1 MVKVIMGVKGT
12 GKTKQ
17 MIEMI
22 NAAVTTENGNVVAIE
37 RGPKLT
43 YDLNHQIRLIDTT
56 DYDLTTFERMK
67 GFIYG
72 LYASNFDITHVFI
85 DSLGKI
91 VPNASVHDMEA
102 FLDLVLYL
110 LFNCYNKVIFHF
122 FLGGEDVGLSLFR
135 HFAQEEDQELLKVG
149 FDELLAADVGVFLDQ
164 RVK

>member
-1 MVKVIMGVKGT
+1 MRAVKRELEPGGSHSRYALEYTGEILRIIKGERVRDLREIHVVVSYKLLCT
-12 GKTKQ
+12 LDFDLQRVACDG
-17 MIEMI
+17 ISRLLS
-22 NAAVTTENGNVVAIE
+22 ENLGEVA
-37 RGPKLT
+37 LT
-43 YDLNHQIRLIDTT
+43 VSECRADV
-56 DYDLTTFERMK
+56 
-67 GFIYG
+67 
-72 LYASNFDITHVFI
+72 A
-85 DSLGKI
+85 
-91 VPNASVHDMEA
+91 DMET